1 MKIET
6 LQDRIVKAEERIT
19 KKRGTIEKKKNLIE
33 KKRNS
38 ILTGKVTGSDASWM
52 ESEIKWLL
60 DDINRPEREIPEI
73 EKMIEKYRGQ
83 IDGTVERERIF
94 LTEVP
99 DDFKKIQEEL
109 IVRWDE
115 YDIRHRDLMKQ
126 KAEEMGYKAFI
137 REYSHAAYDFRLK
150 TDEEIHEDNVKESK
164 GYVIGL
170 YFRIKDITGKIID
183 WNGIYSAGVAL
194 NGIVIGEAG
203 KAKVETIQAGGYNIQ
218 RLHVRT
224 LVHSI

>member
-6 LQDRIVKAEERIT
+6 LKDRIAKAEERIT
-19 KKRGTIEKKKNLIE
+19 KKRGTIEKKKNLIA
-33 KKRNS
+33 KKRNAIDS
-38 ILTGKVTGSDASWM
+38 GKVTGSDASWM
-52 ESEIKWLL
+52 ESEIEWLL
-60 DDINRPEREIPEI
+60 NDIDRLEKEIPEI
-73 EKMIEKYRGQ
+73 EKMIEKYKGQ
-83 IDGTVERERIF
+83 LDGTIERDRIF

-99 DDFKKIQEEL
+99 DDFKKIQQEL

-115 YDIRHRDLMKQ
+115 YDKKHRDLMRQ
-126 KAEEMGYKAFI
+126 KVEEMGYRDFI
-137 REYSHAAYDFRLK
+137 REYGHTAYDFRCK

-170 YFRIKDITGKIID
+170 YFRIKDITGKVVD
-183 WNGIYSAGVAL
+183 WQGIHSAGVAL

-203 KAKVETIQAGGYNIQ
+203 KAKVETIEAGGYNIQ